1 MEKQRDDAGMPAK
14 KSKMTLW
21 RVFALFLL
29 ALQIVLSAAF
39 FVVVVKLDMLPGSY
53 LAAIAVLLLLLF
65 LLCFILLIL
74 SRKKRKKT
82 RSSLYTKRAVG
93 AFLSGGTIAVC
104 FVGISMM
111 SQLITTLWG
120 ISSGTVTTLE
130 KTSVYVMA
138 DDPAQDIS
146 DAADYTFGYTSSFD
160 SENTKTA
167 IAKVE
172 GELGREITLQ
182 DFEAVTDMVDALYS
196 GSVGAIFLNESYVD
210 ILEDI
215 DGYENFSKVTRT
227 IIASE
232 VEVVQQVSDSVG
244 DITTEPF
251 IVYLGGSDTRNT
263 TLASKTRS
271 DVNILAVVNPETK
284 QILLVNTPRDY
295 YVDISVSGYTQKDKL
310 THCGIY
316 GTDCSMD
323 TLGHLYG
330 VSVNY
335 YVKINFTGFE
345 TLIDSVGGINIEVE
359 KSFKSVDGVWFTQ
372 GEMYMNGATALA
384 YVRERHAFSDGDLA
398 RGRHQMQMIK
408 ALVAKLSSGAII
420 TNYSDIMDSLEG
432 MFATNL
438 STDEI
443 GNLVK
448 MQLSDGATWNVQSFA
463 MTGEGAN
470 LTSYSMP
477 KQKNYVML
485 QDESYVAYA
494 QKLIQRVLDGEVLTE
509 EDMTVPQ

>member
-1 MEKQRDDAGMPAK
+1 MGKQYDDAGKTAK

-29 ALQIVLSAAF
+29 ALQVVLSSAF
-39 FVVVVKLDMLPGSY
+39 FVVVVKLDMLPDSY
-53 LAAIAVLLLLLF
+53 LIAVAVLLVLLF
-65 LLCFILLIL
+65 LLCCILLIL
-74 SRKKRKKT
+74 SKKKRKKT

-93 AFLSGGTIAVC
+93 TLLSGCTIVLC
-104 FVGISMM
+104 FLGISMT
-111 SQLITTLWG
+111 SKLITTLRG
-120 ISSGTVTTLE
+120 VSSGTITTLE

-138 DDPAQDIS
+138 DDPAQDIH

-160 SENTKTA
+160 VSNTNTA

-172 GELGREITLQ
+172 DELGKEIALQ
-182 DFEAVTDMVDALYS
+182 DFDTVTDMVEALYS

-215 DGYENFSKVTRT
+215 DGFENFSTDTRT
-227 IIASE
+227 LIASE
-232 VEVVQQVSDSVG
+232 VEVVQQVTDSVENV
-244 DITTEPF
+244 TTEPF
-251 IVYLGGSDTRNT
+251 VVYLGGSDTRNT

-271 DVNILAVVNPETK
+271 DVNILAIVNPETK

-330 VSVNY
+330 VNVNY

-345 TLIDSVGGINIEVE
+345 TLIDSVGGINIDVE
-359 KSFKSVDGVWFTQ
+359 KSFKSVDGIWFTK

-384 YVRERHAFSDGDLA
+384 YVRERYAFSDGDLA

-408 ALVAKLSSGAII
+408 ALIAKLSSGAIL

-432 MFATNL
+432 MFSTNL

-443 GNLVK
+443 GSLVK
-448 MQLSDGATWNVQSFA
+448 MQLSDGATWNVQTFA